1 MKNIFRT
8 LFCLAAVSTVLF
20 SCKENEPYE
29 WAEGDV
35 AGCYGVYFPA
45 QEAAGSHT
53 LDPTQDPEATFTVKR
68 TNTDGAITVP
78 VVATYSEDGIFTM
91 TPVQFENGQ
100 SETTFT
106 ISFPDAADGTTYKA
120 SFEIQDPQ
128 YASKYNS
135 NPIAIDYSVLRVSW
149 NEFAGPDGKSSL
161 VTFTEGWWDEEH
173 DVHIKY
179 YEVSGVRYC
188 KIDGAETCDYVYS
201 DGSKC
206 KGGIWGNGNDFEFTW
221 DPKTNKI
228 NVPKQVMYTHSSY
241 GFVYVYGWY
250 EYFISDGGYSA
261 STWTGADNFY
271 ANNGANYPQSYYD
284 ANGGFYFN
292 LKYHV
297 PGVGGWTPDTFD
309 VVGIASGYTR
319 VDYSIELRSSETS
332 EGVMPVAL
340 KLGADVAKVK
350 YAVYEG
356 TLSATQI
363 SNKAAGIT
371 DGSEANVSEYVP
383 VEGQNVIGVT
393 LEKTGVYTLVAVT
406 FDASGEAHESA
417 SVEFDYVAKG
427 DEVPVD
433 VHCGLAVTDKYTPEG
448 YTSENSL
455 EYYIYGKDLK
465 DVKVGIFSQF
475 DMSDVQAC
483 VKALMESKSVS
494 ASVLAEIND
503 KGVTDIASGLS
514 PGTTYYLLVWASNG
528 YESDIV
534 SAIATTNGD
543 PFPVYMK
550 YTYASYDKEFE
561 PKSESVL
568 FGTYNLYGIDTYGK
582 LGMREY
588 LGKAVIA
595 DSSTPD
601 EGPDDYGYNDEYITI
616 KGLGGPACVEAK
628 VDDTME
634 FDLYAGCFYNAAAT
648 TVDGNTEIYSFAL
661 GDGKYYKAAYVTYG
675 IPVLDGYYAIVS
687 TSKYYSNY
695 NFCGYGFYN
704 PEVDEEYIFAA
715 YYDYLLVDPAKDD
728 NGLAPKAAEARLARI
743 KKALVDASLLGL
755 DGKEAIRKA
764 LESCTPENLFRPAGI
779 EAEWEGVSV
788 PVRTVAA
795 NAAPLPKSGKDMKPS
810 SELVS
815 LK

>member
-45 QEAAGSHT
+45 QEAAGSHS
-53 LDPTQDPEATFTVKR
+53 LDPTQDPVATFTVKR

-106 ISFPDAADGTTYKA
+106 LSFPGAVAGTTYKA

-135 NPIAIDYSVLRVSW
+135 NPIALDYTVLIEKWNSIGKGMWRDDFVTSLFKVENVEYEVEILENEMTPGFYRVVYPYDSKYPYNGDGDW
-149 NEFAGPDGKSSL
+149 DSSQTYYFEIHAEKPNQVWIPVQNSGMNWGYGYMWMGSYAGYQIVNKGKSLADVADYLGKLEKGVITFPTKSL
-161 VTFTEGWWDEEH
+161 LFGME
-173 DVHIKY
+173 
-179 YEVSGVRYC
+179 
-188 KIDGAETCDYVYS
+188 DY
-201 DGSKC
+201 
-206 KGGIWGNGNDFEFTW
+206 NDFAL
-221 DPKTNKI
+221 
-228 NVPKQVMYTHSSY
+228 Y
-241 GFVYVYGWY
+241 
-250 EYFISDGGYSA
+250 
-261 STWTGADNFY
+261 Y
-271 ANNGANYPQSYYD
+271 ANTNGM
-284 ANGGFYFN
+284 FR
-292 LKYHV
+292 LCL
-297 PGVGGWTPDTFD
+297 PGAVLTDW
-309 VVGIASGYTR
+309 
-319 VDYSIELRSSETS
+319 SIKVEAGETS

-340 KLGADVAKVK
+340 TLGADVAKVK

-363 SNKAAGIT
+363 SNKTAGIT

-433 VHCGLAVTDKYTPEG
+433 VHCGLTVTDKYTPEG

-543 PFPVYMK
+543 PLPVYMK
-550 YTYASYDKEFE
+550 YTYASYDEEFE

-601 EGPDDYGYNDEYITI
+601 EGPDDDGYRDEYITI

-648 TVDGNTEIYSFAL
+648 TVDGNTAVYSFAL
-661 GDGKYYKAAYVTYG
+661 GNGKFYEAAYVTYG

-687 TSKYYSNY
+687 TSNYYSSY
-695 NFCGYGFYN
+695 NFSGYGFYN
-704 PEVDEEYIFAA
+704 PEVDAEYIFAA

-743 KKALVDASLLGL
+743 QKALVNASALGL

>member
-1 MKNIFRT
+1 MF
-8 LFCLAAVSTVLF
+8 FLAATSTVLF

-45 QEAAGSHT
+45 QEAAGSHS
-53 LDPTQDPEATFTVKR
+53 LDPTQDPVATFTVKR

-106 ISFPDAADGTTYKA
+106 LSFPGAVAGTTYKA

-135 NPIAIDYSVLRVSW
+135 NPIALDYTVLIEKWNSIGKGMWRDDFVTSLYKVENVEYEVEILENEMTPGFYRVVYPYDSKYPYNGDGDW
-149 NEFAGPDGKSSL
+149 DSSQTYYFEIHAEKPNQVWIPVQNSGMNWGYGYMWMGSYAGYQIVNEGKSLADVADYLGKLEKGVITFPTKSL
-161 VTFTEGWWDEEH
+161 LFGME
-173 DVHIKY
+173 
-179 YEVSGVRYC
+179 
-188 KIDGAETCDYVYS
+188 DY
-201 DGSKC
+201 
-206 KGGIWGNGNDFEFTW
+206 NDFAL
-221 DPKTNKI
+221 
-228 NVPKQVMYTHSSY
+228 Y
-241 GFVYVYGWY
+241 
-250 EYFISDGGYSA
+250 
-261 STWTGADNFY
+261 Y
-271 ANNGANYPQSYYD
+271 ANTNGM
-284 ANGGFYFN
+284 FR
-292 LKYHV
+292 LCL
-297 PGVGGWTPDTFD
+297 PGAVLTDW
-309 VVGIASGYTR
+309 
-319 VDYSIELRSSETS
+319 SIKVEAGETS

-340 KLGADVAKVK
+340 KLGADVARVK
-350 YAVYEG
+350 YAVYDG
-356 TLSATQI
+356 SLSATQI
-363 SNKAAGIT
+363 SNKVAAIT

-383 VEGQNVIGVT
+383 VEGNNVIGVT

-427 DEVPVD
+427 DEVPVNIN
-433 VHCGLAVTDKYTPEG
+433 CGIAATDKYTPEG

-465 DVKVGIFSQF
+465 DVKVGIYSQA

-483 VKALMESKSVS
+483 VKDLKESKSVS
-494 ASVLAEIND
+494 SSVLAEIND
-503 KGVTDIASGLS
+503 KGVTDIATNLS

-528 YESDIV
+528 YESTIV
-534 SAIATTNGD
+534 SASATTNGD
-543 PFPVYMK
+543 PLPVYMK
-550 YTYASYDKEFE
+550 YTYASYAEEFE
-561 PKSESVL
+561 PKSASVL
-568 FGTYNLYGIDTYGK
+568 YGTYNLYGIDAYGK

-595 DSSTPD
+595 DSATPD
-601 EGPDDYGYNDEYITI
+601 EGPDEDGYYDEFITI

-634 FDLYAGCFYNAAAT
+634 FDLYAGCFYNAAET
-648 TVDGNTEIYSFAL
+648 TVDGKTETYTLAL
-661 GDGKYYKAAYVTYG
+661 GNGKFYNATYVTYG

-687 TSKYYSNY
+687 TSKYYSSY
-695 NFCGYGFYN
+695 NFSGYGFYN
-704 PEVDEEYIFAA
+704 SDVDAQYIFAA

-728 NGLAPKAAEARLARI
+728 NGLAPKAAEARLAKI
-743 KKALVDASLLGL
+743 KKALVNASAQGL
-755 DGKEAIRKA
+755 DGKEATRKA
-764 LESCTPENLFRPAGI
+764 LESCAPENLFRPAGI

-795 NAAPLPKSGKDMKPS
+795 NAACLTKSEKDMKLS
-810 SELVS
+810 SELIS

>member
-45 QEAAGSHT
+45 QEAAGSHS
-53 LDPTQDPEATFTVKR
+53 LDPTQDPVATFTVKR

-106 ISFPDAADGTTYKA
+106 LSFPGAVAGTTYKA

-135 NPIAIDYSVLRVSW
+135 NPIALDYTVLIEKWNSIGKGMWRDDFVTSLFKVENVEYEVEILENEMTPGFYRVVYPYDSKYPYNGDGDW
-149 NEFAGPDGKSSL
+149 DSSQTYYFEIHAEKPNQVWIPVQNSGMNWGYGYMWMGSYAGYQIVNNGKSLADVADYLGKLEKGVITFPTKSL
-161 VTFTEGWWDEEH
+161 LFGMEN
-173 DVHIKY
+173 Y
-179 YEVSGVRYC
+179 
-188 KIDGAETCDYVYS
+188 
-201 DGSKC
+201 
-206 KGGIWGNGNDFEFTW
+206 NDFAL
-221 DPKTNKI
+221 
-228 NVPKQVMYTHSSY
+228 Y
-241 GFVYVYGWY
+241 
-250 EYFISDGGYSA
+250 
-261 STWTGADNFY
+261 Y
-271 ANNGANYPQSYYD
+271 ANTNGM
-284 ANGGFYFN
+284 FR
-292 LKYHV
+292 LCL
-297 PGVGGWTPDTFD
+297 PGAVLTDW
-309 VVGIASGYTR
+309 
-319 VDYSIELRSSETS
+319 SIKVEAGETS

-543 PFPVYMK
+543 PLPVYMK

-568 FGTYNLYGIDTYGK
+568 FGTYNLYGIDAYGK

>member
-45 QEAAGSHT
+45 QEAAGSHS
-53 LDPTQDPEATFTVKR
+53 LDPTQDPVATFTVKR

-106 ISFPDAADGTTYKA
+106 LSFPGAVAGTTYKA

-135 NPIAIDYSVLRVSW
+135 NPIALDYTVLIEKWNSIGKGMWRDDFVTSLFKVENVEYEVEILENEMTPGFYRVVYPYDSKYPYNGDGDW
-149 NEFAGPDGKSSL
+149 DSSQTYYFEIHAEKPNQVWIPVQNSGMNWGYGYMWMGSYAGYQIVNNGKSLADVADYLGKLEKGVITFPTKSL
-161 VTFTEGWWDEEH
+161 LFGME
-173 DVHIKY
+173 
-179 YEVSGVRYC
+179 
-188 KIDGAETCDYVYS
+188 DY
-201 DGSKC
+201 
-206 KGGIWGNGNDFEFTW
+206 NDFAL
-221 DPKTNKI
+221 
-228 NVPKQVMYTHSSY
+228 Y
-241 GFVYVYGWY
+241 
-250 EYFISDGGYSA
+250 
-261 STWTGADNFY
+261 Y
-271 ANNGANYPQSYYD
+271 ANTNGM
-284 ANGGFYFN
+284 FR
-292 LKYHV
+292 LCL
-297 PGVGGWTPDTFD
+297 PGAVLTDW
-309 VVGIASGYTR
+309 
-319 VDYSIELRSSETS
+319 SIKVEAGETS

-465 DVKVGIFSQF
+465 DVKVGIFSQL

-543 PFPVYMK
+543 PLPVYMK

-568 FGTYNLYGIDTYGK
+568 FGTYNLYGIDAYGK

>member
-45 QEAAGSHT
+45 QEAAGSHS
-53 LDPTQDPEATFTVKR
+53 LDPTQDPVATFTVKR

-106 ISFPDAADGTTYKA
+106 LSFPGAVAGTTYKA

-135 NPIAIDYSVLRVSW
+135 NPIALDYTVLIEKWNSIGKGMWRDDFVTSLFKVENVEYEVEILENEMTPGFYRVVYPYDSKYPYNGDGDW
-149 NEFAGPDGKSSL
+149 DSSQTYYFEIHAEKPNQVWIPVQNSGMNWGYGYMWMGSYAGYQIVNNGKSLADVADYLGKLEKGVITFPTKSL
-161 VTFTEGWWDEEH
+161 LFGME
-173 DVHIKY
+173 
-179 YEVSGVRYC
+179 
-188 KIDGAETCDYVYS
+188 DY
-201 DGSKC
+201 
-206 KGGIWGNGNDFEFTW
+206 NDFAL
-221 DPKTNKI
+221 
-228 NVPKQVMYTHSSY
+228 Y
-241 GFVYVYGWY
+241 
-250 EYFISDGGYSA
+250 
-261 STWTGADNFY
+261 Y
-271 ANNGANYPQSYYD
+271 ANTNGM
-284 ANGGFYFN
+284 FR
-292 LKYHV
+292 LCL
-297 PGVGGWTPDTFD
+297 PGAVLTDW
-309 VVGIASGYTR
+309 
-319 VDYSIELRSSETS
+319 SIKVEAGETS

-543 PFPVYMK
+543 PLPVYMK

-568 FGTYNLYGIDTYGK
+568 FGTYNLYGIDAYGK